1 LIIGIDLDNTI
12 IDYRDS
18 FWLTAISTGII
29 SEDDKKDFSFKKDIS
44 PSKAQ
49 IKHYLKSNKNSDF
62 MWESLQGQVYGKYMH
77 NAKIFPGFANFLLH
91 CKTRGVKVFIVSHKT
106 KFGHNDSSRTPLRET
121 ALNFLRENNFL
132 SNDYGINENNIF
144 FFNTRK
150 AKVNKIANLNCT
162 YFIDDLPQV
171 FEEVNFPQK
180 TTKILFEP
188 ESEKLMIDTFNSWWR
203 INENI
208 FNKIRNSDIS
218 AYVEIAIKDKVK
230 LVQNVKGRGNSNIYK
245 IDMKS
250 GKVFV
255 GKLYPDKTFDKR
267 DRIIKETSA
276 YNFLHLKK
284 INKVPKSISSDSNLN
299 FALFEWIYGQEVTEI
314 TDAHINE
321 VSDFVIKL
329 ANISRNTAPET
340 FGLASAACLSGE
352 MIEKQIYER
361 YNILQKLAKSNP
373 DLSDFL
379 NNNFYQAIEKILRI
393 SKKKWPGNYKKI
405 LEGEYRILSPSDFGF
420 HNIIQTKKGLKFIDF
435 EYFGWDDPVK
445 LVCDFLLHP
454 AMALTQ
460 SQKLIWF
467 KKMNEIFSYDS
478 NFTARLSA
486 SYCLYGLCW
495 CLIILNVFTKENVNK
510 EKQDIR
516 LSKSKRLLNY
526 ILGLN
531 EKGIMYA

>member
-1 LIIGIDLDNTI
+1 MIIGIDLDNTI
-12 IDYRDS
+12 IDYRNS

-121 ALNFLRENNFL
+121 ALNFLRKNNFL

-218 AYVEIAIKDKVK
+218 AYVEISIKDKVK

-250 GKVFV
+250 GKIFV

-454 AMALTQ
+454 AMDLTQ

-486 SYCLYGLCW
+486 SYYLYGLCW

-516 LSKSKRLLNY
+516 LSKSKRLLNH

>member
-1 LIIGIDLDNTI
+1 MIIGIDLDNTI

-121 ALNFLRENNFL
+121 ALNFLRKNNFL

-171 FEEVNFPQK
+171 FEEINFPQK

-250 GKVFV
+250 GKIFV

-267 DRIIKETSA
+267 DRITKETSA
-276 YNFLHLKK
+276 YSFLHLKK
-284 INKVPKSISSDSNLN
+284 INKVPKSICSNLNLN
-299 FALFEWIYGQEVTEI
+299 FALFEWIIGEEITEI
-314 TDAHINE
+314 TDDHIIG
-321 VSDFVIKL
+321 VSDFIMEL
-329 ANISRNTAPET
+329 AKISKNTISET
-340 FGLASAACLSGE
+340 FDLASAACLSGE
-352 MIEKQIYER
+352 MIEQQILER
-361 YNILQKLAKSNP
+361 YATILKYAESHP

-379 NNNFYQAIEKILRI
+379 NNTFYQAIEKILRV
-393 SKKKWPGNYKKI
+393 SKKNWPGEYKKI
-405 LEGEYRILSPSDFGF
+405 LNDEFRILSPSDFGF

-454 AMALTQ
+454 AMNLTK
-460 SQKLIWF
+460 SQKTIWLE
-467 KKMNEIFSYDS
+467 KMNGIFSYDS
-478 NFTARLSA
+478 NFKARLAA

-495 CLIILNVFTKENVNK
+495 CLIILNVYVQDNENNK
-510 EKQDIR
+510 KQVKR
-516 LSKSKRLLNY
+516 LSKAKKLLNH
-526 ILGLN
+526 ILRLN
-531 EKGIMYA
+531 EKGIFYA